1 MKAASNGRQA
11 RIVVSC
17 TALLGVLCPT
27 AAFAFDYAEWRA
39 KAVKACEAI
48 DRSESQ
54 GGLIFNPDGYRS
66 FYVRSKCF
74 QEAAVTYRDPALC
87 AQVRQRWSL
96 FGSSWGY
103 SAARCRVLVA
113 EGLAKDRS
121 ELEALKAEYAA
132 GGIKLR
138 DFRVERNGNGRD
150 IDIIP
155 SFTGTF
161 AHGYTL
167 TFEILPEAAGAATLL
182 HTNGYHIDAT
192 SNLNLYV
199 RQADVR
205 QRLAGFALNR
215 AYRVRATVTLGV
227 GFGGQSGYRSPAFI
241 EGVFPTRDRSHSIVR
256 QVTF

>member
-1 MKAASNGRQA
+1 MANPRHT
-11 RIVVSC
+11 RIVVLC
-17 TALLGVLCPT
+17 IPLLGVLGSP
-27 AAFAFDYAEWRA
+27 AAFAFDYAEWHS

-48 DRSESQ
+48 DRSASQ
-54 GGLIFNPDGYRS
+54 SGLAFNPDGYRS

-74 QEAAVTYRDPALC
+74 QEAAVTYRDAALC
-87 AQVRQRWSL
+87 AQVRRRWSL
-96 FGSSWGY
+96 FSSSWGY
-103 SAARCRVLVA
+103 TAARCRQLVA
-113 EGLAKDRS
+113 DGVAKDRS
-121 ELEALKAEYAA
+121 ELEALKVEYAA
-132 GGIKLR
+132 GGIRLR

-167 TFEILPEAAGAATLL
+167 TFEILPETAGAASLL
-182 HTNGYHIDAT
+182 HTDGYYIDAT

-199 RQADVR
+199 RQADVK

-227 GFGGQSGYRSPAFI
+227 GFGEQSGYRSPAFI
-241 EGVFPTRDRSHSIVR
+241 ESVFPARERSHSIVR